1 MEVIIDLL
9 GKIIAAAFVSV
20 IFLALKELK
29 SFILAKKEEI
39 EDEKLRALI
48 ESFVEAAEQ
57 MLKEDDPDGTIR
69 KQYVE
74 ENLKLLGYEINEQI
88 NAYIEAYV
96 FDINHI

>member
-1 MEVIIDLL
+1 MDMIIDLL
-9 GKIIAAAFVSV
+9 GKIIAAAFVSIV
-20 IFLALKELK
+20 FIALKELK
-29 SFILAKKEEI
+29 AFILAKKEEI

>member
-9 GKIIAAAFVSV
+9 GKIIAAAFVSI
-20 IFLALKELK
+20 IFIALKELK

>member
-20 IFLALKELK
+20 IFIALKELK

-57 MLKEDDPDGTIR
+57 LLKDDDPTGEKR
-69 KQYVE
+69 KHYVE
-74 ENLKLLGYEINEQI
+74 ENLKQLGYVLNDQV

-96 FDINHI
+96 FDVNHL

>member
-9 GKIIAAAFVSV
+9 GKIIAAAFVSI
-20 IFLALKELK
+20 IFIALKELK

-57 MLKEDDPDGTIR
+57 MLKEDDPDGAIR